1 MKTPG
6 FYDNAHLHIYPIC
19 LRFDVLSLTETQYL
33 HIDSSGKGT
42 HTNESMMLLSMM
54 FYLYGFVRWIKCILA
69 KDVMV
74 KKFHN
79 TTNCVK
85 SV

>member
-6 FYDNAHLHIYPIC
+6 FYDNAHLHIYLIC
-19 LRFDVLSLTETQYL
+19 LRFYVLSLTETQYL

-42 HTNESMMLLSMM
+42 HTNESMML
-54 FYLYGFVRWIKCILA
+54 LYGFVRWIKCILA

>member
-42 HTNESMMLLSMM
+42 HTNESMMLL
-54 FYLYGFVRWIKCILA
+54 YGFVRWIKCISA